1 MDTND
6 SQSSV
11 SKDPKLIKSA
21 LENRVMELMKE
32 KPSVTQLEI
41 AKRLEL
47 SRIKVQS
54 AGGTNFILLKILCGY
69 KMGTLS
75 PEKNSNSGHL
85 DWKVREIGIFQS
97 FFLFRDVNMMLR
109 KQVHTFLTFKLS
121 RLKILS
127 EYGSI
132 LLGVTKMVGGWPSPE
147 GLCPSAYIETLKGI
161 W

>member
-69 KMGTLS
+69 KMGTS
-75 PEKNSNSGHL
+75 A
-85 DWKVREIGIFQS
+85 
-97 FFLFRDVNMMLR
+97 
-109 KQVHTFLTFKLS
+109 FKL
-121 RLKILS
+121 
-127 EYGSI
+127 
-132 LLGVTKMVGGWPSPE
+132 
-147 GLCPSAYIETLKGI
+147 
-161 W
+161 